1 MWQITNKVP
10 KKRETGIKDCQYVKR
25 VDLSDESMG
34 VYFFLSHKIFMSFA
48 TF

>member
-1 MWQITNKVP
+1 MNNVADHNKVP

-34 VYFFLSHKIFMSFA
+34 VYFFSES
-48 TF
+48 